1 MSDLT
6 NGLRKHKKVFGSCIQ
21 ILHPVL
27 ISFPL
32 FGKTSKVI
40 MWNFQFNVRDL
51 SHGDSNFFLLGWM

>member
-21 ILHPVL
+21 ILLPVL
-27 ISFPL
+27 IRFPL

-51 SHGDSNFFLLGWM
+51 SHGDS